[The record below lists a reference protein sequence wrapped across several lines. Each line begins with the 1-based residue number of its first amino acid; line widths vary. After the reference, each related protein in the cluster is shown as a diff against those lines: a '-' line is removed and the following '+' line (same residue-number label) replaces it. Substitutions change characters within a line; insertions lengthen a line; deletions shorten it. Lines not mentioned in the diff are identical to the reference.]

1 MKFPGLI
8 CLSILLSALLFNG
21 SARADSAAAVKTYQ
35 SARADYYALKNSSRK
50 QLYRENWLLV
60 IDNLARVQ
68 KRFPDSVKAP
78 DALFLAGKASQ
89 GLYQVSRVDRDASL
103 AIDYFLRLAERYPH
117 DNLADDSLL
126 AVATIYA
133 DILKDPSAAY
143 RYYAKVVNGYP
154 DGDIFSTAQ
163 VKAKR
168 LAASLPK
175 QPRPAVP
182 SQGSPV
188 PKLLTEVRHWSD
200 DNYTR
205 VVFDFSDQVSFSYNH
220 LDAEPKQ
227 QAPSRIYLDIDNLEL
242 NGTESLPSISDAV
255 ISDIRSGQPRPG
267 MTRIVLDLHQDVEF
281 KVFSLADPFRIVV
294 DVSGSTATGSGDKS
308 PQLRAPPPGADRI
321 ASILDHSPKDA
332 PSKVQIPD
340 RNPSAGLRRI
350 VVDAGHGGRDPGAI
364 GPNKVFEK
372 DVTLA
377 IAKQLSRRLRSELGC
392 EVIMTREDDTY
403 LPLQERTALANR
415 VDADLFISI
424 HANASDNR
432 RAYGV
437 ETYYLNFSKND
448 QAVAV
453 AAREN
458 GMSLKEVGNLELILF
473 DLMAN
478 SKINES
484 SRLAAE
490 IQNALVDRLSRK
502 YSKVKNLGVRP
513 GPFHVLLGATMP
525 SVLVETAFISNQR
538 EEKRLISPGYH
549 RQAADAIIDGV
560 RNYAKAFK
568 LIAAK

>member
-1 MKFPGLI
+1 MKANRVCFLLIFLLGL
-8 CLSILLSALLFNG
+8 AG
-21 SARADSAAAVKTYQ
+21 AGAGTAWADQARDAYQ
-35 SARADYYALKNSSRK
+35 SARADYYILKNSSRK
-50 QLYRENWLLV
+50 QLYRENWLQV
-60 IDNLARVQ
+60 IDNLALVQ
-68 KRFPDSVKAP
+68 QRFPDSKRAP
-78 DALFLAGKASQ
+78 DALYLAGKASQ
-89 GLYQVSRVDRDASL
+89 GLYSVSRVKRDARL
-103 AIDYFLRLAERYPH
+103 AIDYYNRLHETYPH
-117 DNLADDSLL
+117 DNLADDGLV
-126 AVATIYA
+126 AVAE
-133 DILKDPSAAY
+133 LFEEVFKDPAEAY
-143 RYYAKVVNGYP
+143 RSYAKVVKWYP
-154 DGDIFSTAQ
+154 DGDMFGTAQ
-163 VKAKR
+163 MKAKQ
-168 LAASLPK
+168 LAAYAPK
-175 QPRPAVP
+175 QRPVKDRQPQQPYAK
-182 SQGSPV
+182 Q
-188 PKLLTEVRHWSD
+188 LTDVRHWSD

-205 VVFDFSDQVSFSYNH
+205 VVFDFSDKVSFSYNH
-220 LDAEPKQ
+220 LAAKPEEQ
-227 QAPSRIYLDIDNLEL
+227 VPSRIYLDIENLEL
-242 NGTESLPSISDAV
+242 DGKRPFPNVSDAV
-255 ISDIRSGQPRPG
+255 ISEVRTGRPRPG
-267 MTRIVLDLHQDVEF
+267 VTRVVLDLHDDVDF
-281 KVFSLADPFRIVV
+281 KVFPLEDPFRIVV
-294 DVSGSTATGSGDKS
+294 DVNAVSVAAAPGRS
-308 PQLRAPPPGADRI
+308 PQLKSLPPAADQI
-321 ASILDHSPKDA
+321 ASILDRSPKDA
-332 PSKVQIPD
+332 PPLIQIPD
-340 RNPSAGLRRI
+340 RNPTGGLRRI
-350 VVDAGHGGRDPGAI
+350 VVDAGHGGKDPGAI
-364 GPNKVFEK
+364 GPNKVMEK

-377 IAKQLSRRLRSELGC
+377 IARQLSRRLRDELHC
-392 EVIMTREDDTY
+392 EVIMTRSGDTY

-424 HANASDNR
+424 HANASENR
-432 RAYGV
+432 SAYGV